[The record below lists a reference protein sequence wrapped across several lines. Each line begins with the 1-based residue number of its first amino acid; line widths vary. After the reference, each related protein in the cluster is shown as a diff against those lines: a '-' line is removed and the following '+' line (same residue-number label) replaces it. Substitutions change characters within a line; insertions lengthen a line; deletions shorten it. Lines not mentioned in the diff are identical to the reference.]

1 MFSPDFLLQEV
12 FFFFF
17 PFFSFLERTIPSTGY
32 GCILRILEKGL
43 ECFMVEKKKN
53 NQPTSHKFTVSA
65 EGV

>member
-12 FFFFF
+12 FFFLFFF

-43 ECFMVEKKKN
+43 QCFIGGKKEK
-53 NQPTSHKFTVSA
+53 QPTNHKFTV
-65 EGV
+65 